1 MPHLSDSMDNWIALI
16 ILAIVQGIA
25 EWFPISSSGHL
36 VLVSSL
42 LKYENTLVL
51 DVALHLGTLM
61 AVFVYFGKDIM
72 AILRDLFRFKF
83 KTDNGKMGIYVLI
96 ATLPAALFGYFLSDF
111 LDKTLNNLYFLFMG
125 LAITSVL
132 LFIASIDF
140 RSTKKN
146 MSAGIALAIG
156 FAQVFSLFRG
166 ISRSGSTISSGLLL
180 GLDERKAAR
189 FSFLLSIPVIFG
201 ASLLTVVKHGASLT
215 PSYLVAALVSFIVGL
230 GTIHLLLQFV
240 LTSRKNL
247 RWFGLYVALVA
258 VSIAIYLLVR

>member
-1 MPHLSDSMDNWIALI
+1 MANWIALI

-36 VLVSSL
+36 VLVSKL
-42 LKYENTLVL
+42 LGYDNTLVL

-72 AILRDLFRFKF
+72 NILRDVLSCKF
-83 KTDNGKMGIYVLI
+83 ETENGKLGLFLI
-96 ATLPAALFGYFLSDF
+96 VATIPAAFFGYLFSDF
-111 LDKTLNNLYFLFMG
+111 LDTSLNNLYFLVGG

-132 LFIASIDF
+132 LFIASIDK
-140 RSTKKN
+140 R
-146 MSAGIALAIG
+146 MSKHRNLSLGIALIIG

-166 ISRSGSTISSGLLL
+166 ISRSGSTICAGLFA
-180 GLDERKAAR
+180 GLSERMAAR

-201 ASLLTVVKHGASLT
+201 ASLLTITKHGGSLS
-215 PSYLVAALVSFIVGL
+215 PDYLVAAFVSFLVGL
-230 GTIHLLLQFV
+230 ATIHFLLGFV

-247 RWFGLYVALVA
+247 RWFGLYVALLA
-258 VSIAIYLLVR
+258 TSLALYLVFS